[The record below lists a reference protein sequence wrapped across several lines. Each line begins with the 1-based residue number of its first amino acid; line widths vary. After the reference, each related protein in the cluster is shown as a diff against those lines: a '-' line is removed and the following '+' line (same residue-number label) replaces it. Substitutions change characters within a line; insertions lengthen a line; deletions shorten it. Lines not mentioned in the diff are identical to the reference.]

1 MLFVMPNVQILDT
14 ETLARLEE
22 LDPTGVPPVL
32 QRVLQTYDRALDR
45 ALRELESALAADDR
59 PAVGRVA
66 HTVRSSSASVGAL
79 GLSTLCRELEVDI
92 RQGLTEPLASRIE
105 TLVHEISRVQLA
117 ARDFM
122 VSKGYG
128 V

>member
-1 MLFVMPNVQILDT
+1 MLLAMPNVQILDT

-45 ALRELESALAADDR
+45 ALRELESARAADDR
-59 PAVGRVA
+59 LAVGRVA

-79 GLSTLCRELEVDI
+79 GLSALCRQLEVDI
-92 RQGLTEPLASRIE
+92 RQGLIAPLAPRIE
-105 TLVHEISRVQLA
+105 TLAHEISRVQLA

-122 VSKGYG
+122 VSKGYD